1 MQKYRLA
8 AIAGVA
14 ALGLGLA
21 ACSSSSTSTGSTSTG
36 STSSSSAA
44 ASAGVAAAH
53 VACPNGTLTFGVE
66 PYDNASVLIPA
77 YQTLST
83 DLGQALGCKVN
94 LQIAESYVA
103 EILAMKNGKL
113 DMGEFGPAGFVFASQ
128 QAGAVPLASF
138 ADSNGQLST
147 YTAGIWVKKGSPITN
162 LKQLAGHTLAL
173 SSTGSTSGD
182 WVPRYALIQ
191 AGVQN
196 AVKTEYAGGH
206 PESLEAL
213 LHGKVDAAEINSQT
227 EASAIKAGTFDPSQY
242 TEIWKSQ
249 PIPND
254 PITAS
259 GTMPAAAQAAIKTAL
274 LHLSASAFTSGKT
287 SISSELDFTPP
298 ASGQVMIPVTKAN
311 YVQLFA
317 LAKALNLTSSNL

>member
-1 MQKYRLA
+1 MKKLYRLA
-8 AIAGVA
+8 AAGGVVM
-14 ALGLGLA
+14 LGLGLV
-21 ACSSSSTSTGSTSTG
+21 ACSSGSSTTTAQSGSTT
-36 STSSSSAA
+36 T
-44 ASAGVAAAH
+44 H

-83 DLGQALGCKVN
+83 DLGKALGCKVN
-94 LQIAESYVA
+94 LQVAESYVA

-128 QAGAVPLASF
+128 QANAVPLASF
-138 ADSNGQLST
+138 ADKNGQLST

-162 LKQLAGHTLAL
+162 VKQLAGHTLAL

-182 WVPRYALIQ
+182 WMPRYALMQ
-191 AGVQN
+191 AGVQSN
-196 AVKTEYAGGH
+196 QVKTEYAGGH

-227 EASAIKAGTFDPSQY
+227 EASAIASHTFDPSQY

-254 PITAS
+254 PISAS
-259 GTMPAAAQAAIKTAL
+259 STMSPAARAAIKNAL
-274 LHLSASAFTSGKT
+274 LHLQASAFTSGKT
-287 SISSELDFTPP
+287 SIADELDFTPP
-298 ASGQVMIPVTKAN
+298 ADGQVMIPVTKAT
-311 YVQLFA
+311 YAQLFS
-317 LAKALNLTSSNL
+317 LAQTLGLKSSDL

>member
-1 MQKYRLA
+1 MKKLHHLA
-8 AIAGVA
+8 AA
-14 ALGLGLA
+14 ACVVTLGLGLA
-21 ACSSSSTSTGSTSTG
+21 ACSSSSSSTTT
-36 STSSSSAA
+36 TTTNTA
-44 ASAGVAAAH
+44 ASGSAVAH

-77 YQTLST
+77 YQALST
-83 DLGQALGCKVN
+83 DLGKALGCKVN
-94 LQIAESYVA
+94 LQVAESYVA

-147 YTAGIWVKKGSPITN
+147 YTAGIWVKKGSPITS
-162 LKQLAGHTLAL
+162 LKALAGHTLAL

-182 WVPRYALIQ
+182 WEPRYALIQ

-196 AVKTEYAGGH
+196 KVKTEYAGGH

-227 EASAIKAGTFDPSQY
+227 EASAIASHTFNPSQY

-254 PITAS
+254 PISAS
-259 GTMPAAAQAAIKTAL
+259 STLSPAARAAIKTAL
-274 LHLSASAFTSGKT
+274 LHLQASAFTSGKT
-287 SISSELDFTPP
+287 SIADELDFTPP
-298 ASGQVMIPVTKAN
+298 ANGQVMIPVTKAT
-311 YVQLFA
+311 YAQLFSLARA
-317 LAKALNLTSSNL
+317 LGLKSSDL

>member
-1 MQKYRLA
+1 MKKPYHLA
-8 AIAGVA
+8 SVAGAV

-21 ACSSSSTSTGSTSTG
+21 ACGSSSSPSSSGTNAAGL
-36 STSSSSAA
+36 TSS
-44 ASAGVAAAH
+44 H

-77 YQTLST
+77 YQAISA
-83 DLGQALGCKVN
+83 DLGHALGCKVN

-138 ADSNGQLST
+138 AGSNGQLST
-147 YTAGIWVKKGSPITN
+147 YTAGIWVKKGSPITS

-182 WVPRYALIQ
+182 WMPRYALIQ

-196 AVKTEYAGGH
+196 KVKTEYAGGH

-227 EASAIKAGTFDPSQY
+227 EASAVQSHTFNPAQY
-242 TEIWKSQ
+242 TQIWKSQ

-254 PITAS
+254 PI
-259 GTMPAAAQAAIKTAL
+259 
-274 LHLSASAFTSGKT
+274 SASASLSPAARAAILKALLNLKPTAFTAGKT
-287 SISSELDFTPP
+287 SISTELDFTPP
-298 ASGQVMIPVTKAN
+298 ASGHVMIPVTKAT
-311 YVQLFA
+311 YAQLFS
-317 LAKALNLTSSNL
+317 LAKALSLSSSDL

>member
-1 MQKYRLA
+1 MKKYRLA

-21 ACSSSSTSTGSTSTG
+21 ACSSSSSTSSTSTSST
-36 STSSSSAA
+36 STSSSSASAVA
-44 ASAGVAAAH
+44 ASH

-77 YQTLST
+77 YQTLSA

-147 YTAGIWVKKGSPITN
+147 YTAGIWVKKGSPITS

-182 WVPRYALIQ
+182 WVPRYALIT
-191 AGVQN
+191 AGVQSK
-196 AVKTEYAGGH
+196 VKTEYAGGH

-227 EASAIKAGTFDPSQY
+227 EASAIKAGTFNPSQY

-259 GTMPAAAQAAIKTAL
+259 GTMPAAAQAAIKNAL
-274 LHLSASAFTSGKT
+274 LHLSSSAFTSGKT

-298 ASGQVMIPVTKAN
+298 PSGQVMIPVTKAS
-311 YVQLFA
+311 YAQLFA

>member
-1 MQKYRLA
+1 MKKYRPA
-8 AIAGVA
+8 AVAGVI

-21 ACSSSSTSTGSTSTG
+21 ACSSSS
-36 STSSSSAA
+36 SSSSSTPASTTGTATAAA
-44 ASAGVAAAH
+44 ASH

-83 DLGQALGCKVN
+83 DLGQQLGCKVN

-147 YTAGIWVKKGSPITN
+147 YTAGIWVKKGSPITS
-162 LKQLAGHTLAL
+162 LKELAGHTLAL

-196 AVKTEYAGGH
+196 KVKTEYAGGH

-227 EASAIKAGTFDPSQY
+227 AASAEKAHTFDPSQY

-254 PITAS
+254 PITVS
-259 GTMPAAAQAAIKTAL
+259 GTMSPAAQTAIKNAL
-274 LHLSASAFTSGKT
+274 LHLKASDFTTGKT
-287 SISSELDFTPP
+287 SIATELDFTPP
-298 ASGQVMIPVTKAN
+298 ASGQVMIPVSTAM
-311 YVQLFA
+311 YGQLFA
-317 LAKALNLTSSNL
+317 LAKALNLTTSNL

>member
-1 MQKYRLA
+1 MKKLYQLA
-8 AIAGVA
+8 AAAGVA

-21 ACSSSSTSTGSTSTG
+21 ACGSSSSHSTAKSVSTTS
-36 STSSSSAA
+36 
-44 ASAGVAAAH
+44 H

-77 YQTLST
+77 YQALSA
-83 DLGQALGCKVN
+83 DLGKALGCKVT

-113 DMGEFGPAGFVFASQ
+113 DMGEFGPAGFVFASE
-128 QAGAVPLASF
+128 QANAVPLASF

-147 YTAGIWVKKGSPITN
+147 YTAGIWVKKGSPITS
-162 LKQLAGHTLAL
+162 LKTLAGHTLAL
-173 SSTGSTSGD
+173 SSVGSTSGD

-196 AVKTEYAGGH
+196 KVKTEYAGGH
-206 PESLEAL
+206 PESLLAL
-213 LHGKVDAAEINSQT
+213 LHGKVNAAEINSQT
-227 EASAIKAGTFDPSQY
+227 EASAMAAHTFNPSQY

-254 PITAS
+254 PICAS
-259 GTMPAAAQAAIKTAL
+259 GALSPAAQAAIKKAL
-274 LHLSASAFTSGKT
+274 LALQASAFTAGKV
-287 SISSELDFTPP
+287 SIASELAFTPP

-311 YVQLFA
+311 YSQLFS

>member
-1 MQKYRLA
+1 MKKLYRLA
-8 AIAGVA
+8 AAGGVVM
-14 ALGLGLA
+14 LGLGLA
-21 ACSSSSTSTGSTSTG
+21 ACSSGSSTTTAQSGSTT
-36 STSSSSAA
+36 
-44 ASAGVAAAH
+44 AH

-83 DLGQALGCKVN
+83 DLGKALGCKVN
-94 LQIAESYVA
+94 LQVAESYVA

-128 QAGAVPLASF
+128 QANAVPLASF
-138 ADSNGQLST
+138 ADKNGQLST

-162 LKQLAGHTLAL
+162 VKQLAGHTLAL

-182 WVPRYALIQ
+182 WMPRYALMQ
-191 AGVQN
+191 AGVTSNQ
-196 AVKTEYAGGH
+196 VKIEYAGGH

-227 EASAIKAGTFDPSQY
+227 EASAIASHTFNPSQY

-254 PITAS
+254 PISAS
-259 GTMPAAAQAAIKTAL
+259 STMSPAARTAIKNAL
-274 LHLSASAFTSGKT
+274 LHLQASAFTSGKT
-287 SISSELDFTPP
+287 SIADELDFTPP
-298 ASGQVMIPVTKAN
+298 ANGQVMIPVTKGTYA
-311 YVQLFA
+311 QLFA
-317 LAKALNLTSSNL
+317 LAKVLDLKSSDL